1 MCTRITLDEHQKEI
15 LKTCVEESKLPN
27 RSLFARLKT
36 ALTMI
41 VLGMH
46 SASSRIPMNYDE
58 NNKPF

>member
-1 MCTRITLDEHQKEI
+1 MCTRIALDERQKEI
-15 LKTCVEESKLPN
+15 LKACDAESKLPN

-46 SASSRIPMNYDE
+46 AASSRVPVKYDE
-58 NNKPF
+58 NNRPF

>member
-15 LKTCVEESKLPN
+15 LKACVEESKLPN

-46 SASSRIPMNYDE
+46 AASSRIPNTYDE
-58 NNKPF
+58 SNKPF